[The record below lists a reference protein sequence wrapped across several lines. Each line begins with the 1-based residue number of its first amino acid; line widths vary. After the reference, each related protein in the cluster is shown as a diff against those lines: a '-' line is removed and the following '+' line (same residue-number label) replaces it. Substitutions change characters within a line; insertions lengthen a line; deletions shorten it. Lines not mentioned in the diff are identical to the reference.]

1 MHDYVVIGAGI
12 AGASVGY
19 RLSNAGADV
28 LLLERESQPCYHSTG
43 RSAAMFIESYGT
55 EQIRALTRASHGF
68 YESPPAGFTENPIL
82 IPRGTLYVAQP
93 GQETMLEDAYRVYA
107 KQGLT
112 VERLSRADAVGLVG
126 CLAPDKISTE
136 ALLDVAASD
145 IDVHALHGGFLRGMR
160 AAGAKLQCDAEV
172 VGAKREDSGW
182 AIQLKDGETLEARA
196 VVNAAGAW
204 ADTVAQLFAV
214 RPCAI
219 QPKRR
224 TAFLFEAP
232 QDIEIRKWPCV
243 LGADESFY
251 FKPDAGLL
259 LGSPANAD
267 PVPAQDVQ
275 PEEMDVALG
284 IHRIEEITT
293 LRIRRPKH
301 TWAGLRSF
309 APDHEFVIGWDAQQ
323 PGFFWLAGQG
333 GYGIQT
339 AAAASDFAAQLLLG
353 QQRSKTLSDF
363 GVSAA
368 VMAPDRFKSPTEK
381 AGEKT

>member
-12 AGASVGY
+12 AGASVAY
-19 RLSNAGADV
+19 RLGNAGADV
-28 LLLERESQPCYHSTG
+28 LVLERESQPGYHSTG

-55 EQIRALTRASHGF
+55 EQIRALTRASHSF
-68 YESPPAGFTENPIL
+68 YKSPPAGFTEHPIL
-82 IPRGTLYVAQP
+82 IQRGTLYVAKP
-93 GQETMLEDAYRVYA
+93 GQETLLDDAYRAYA
-107 KQGLT
+107 KQGLA
-112 VERLSRADAVGLVG
+112 VERLSRADAVGLVD
-126 CLAPDKISTE
+126 CLAPDQISNE

-160 AAGAKLQCDAEV
+160 AAGAALQCDAEV
-172 VGAKREDSGW
+172 VSAKREGSVW
-182 AIQLKDGETLEARA
+182 AIQIKDGQVLQARA
-196 VVNAAGAW
+196 VVDAAGAW
-204 ADTVAQLFAV
+204 ADTVAQIFGV
-214 RPCAI
+214 KPCAI

-224 TAFLFEAP
+224 TAFLFDAP
-232 QDIEIRKWPCV
+232 QGTDARKWPCV
-243 LGADESFY
+243 LGADEGFY

-275 PEEMDVALG
+275 PEELDVAMG
-284 IHRIEEITT
+284 IQRIEEITT

-309 APDHEFVIGWDAQQ
+309 APDHEFVIGWDAEQ

-339 AAAASDFAAQLLLG
+339 AAAASDLAAQLVLG
-353 QQRSKTLSDF
+353 QALPKRLSDF
-363 GVSAA
+363 GVSTAA
-368 VMAPDRFKSPTEK
+368 VAPSRFN
-381 AGEKT
+381 